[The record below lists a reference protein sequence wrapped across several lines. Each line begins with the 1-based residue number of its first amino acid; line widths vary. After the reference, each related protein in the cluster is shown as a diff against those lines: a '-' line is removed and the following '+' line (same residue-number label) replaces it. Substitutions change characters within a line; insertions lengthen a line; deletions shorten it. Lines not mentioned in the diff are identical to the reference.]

1 MDFFLGVSSTLLTYG
16 GEGSGKTYSLFGGE
30 KEHEKGLI
38 QRALELL
45 IEKKG
50 PSDLSVSV
58 YEVTAQ
64 DQLVDLLQPRQQVNV
79 SDLVRNSSTVL
90 LDRTDQGKRFER
102 IIRL

>member
-1 MDFFLGVSSTLLTYG
+1 MTYG

-50 PSDLSVSV
+50 PSDLSVSF

-64 DQLVDLLQPRQQVNV
+64 DQLVDLLQPPKPVNV

-90 LDRTDQGKRFER
+90 LHRTDQGLYSQNYLESTIFGFKIYFKT
-102 IIRL
+102 